1 MIRLPGWVPDGEVR
15 SRVMAGLSYLGI
27 LCFVPLLFNRDD
39 GFVAFHARQGLVI
52 WGWGVLAL
60 FSLGIPGFGW
70 FFRFS
75 SSLIMMACLIGLVS
89 VLLRKSWKLP
99 LVGDLAERL

>member
-1 MIRLPGWVPDGEVR
+1 M
-15 SRVMAGLSYLGI
+15 
-27 LCFVPLLFNRDD
+27 
-39 GFVAFHARQGLVI
+39 I